1 MLAIFLLMLDRL
13 GLRLIPPHILGSEL
27 FAGLG
32 LDGLRDSSPPWLLSF
47 WSPDVCGGGIW
58 RPLPRF
64 APIDRASCSRNEH
77 WAVQKEEHYEQ
88 VVSLVLSCRDTNENF
103 LLGCTSSNRRKELQL
118 IETLTYL
125 TSAKARSTKL
135 SSSRAT
141 VTKNI
146 VLQN

>member
-1 MLAIFLLMLDRL
+1 
-13 GLRLIPPHILGSEL
+13 
-27 FAGLG
+27 
-32 LDGLRDSSPPWLLSF
+32 
-47 WSPDVCGGGIW
+47 
-58 RPLPRF
+58 
-64 APIDRASCSRNEH
+64 
-77 WAVQKEEHYEQ
+77 
-88 VVSLVLSCRDTNENF
+88 
-103 LLGCTSSNRRKELQL
+103 L